1 MFDLNI
7 RNDTPDAI
15 SVSLR
20 IIQGRAETEGDDSGN
35 TPTST
40 PKEVFSD
47 SFELQSDSWHKYEEL
62 PNEEGPHRL
71 EVVVEDGPT
80 VTEEVQA
87 HEWEQTSVIL
97 VDIEADAIQFMVAD
111 QARPK
116 GCGGTP
122 NT

>member
-1 MFDLNI
+1 M
-7 RNDTPDAI
+7 
-15 SVSLR
+15 
-20 IIQGRAETEGDDSGN
+20 
-35 TPTST
+35 
-40 PKEVFSD
+40 FSD
-47 SFELQSDSWHKYEEL
+47 SFQLQSDSWQKYEEL
-62 PNEEGPHRL
+62 PDEEGLHRL